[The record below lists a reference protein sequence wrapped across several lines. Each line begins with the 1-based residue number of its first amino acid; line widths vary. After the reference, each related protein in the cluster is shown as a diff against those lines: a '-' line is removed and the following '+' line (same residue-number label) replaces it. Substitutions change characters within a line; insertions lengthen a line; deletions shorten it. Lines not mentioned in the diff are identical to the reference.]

1 MGQVIG
7 NATKTLKHMK
17 NTIII
22 RLENTMFNT
31 KHITSH
37 LQKAKDK
44 NEYVNTSLPKC
55 KMNSD
60 MIEIID
66 FISKVKSMGKKIQV
80 KIITQ
85 FKSDVV
91 WKLLRNNNLTW
102 IQICNSIES
111 ACKGEDKSTMIVYSI
126 NEYDKQYAMQ
136 NEIAIANEISINE
149 MGVRKAPTKMA
160 A

>member
-1 MGQVIG
+1 
-7 NATKTLKHMK
+7 MK

-31 KHITSH
+31 KHVTNH

-66 FISKVKSMGKKIQV
+66 FISKVRSMGKKIQV
-80 KIITQ
+80 RIITQ

-91 WKLLRNNNLTW
+91 CKLLKNNNLTW
-102 IQICNSIES
+102 CQICNSIEIAS
-111 ACKGEDKSTMIVYSI
+111 KDQDKSSMVLYST

-149 MGVRKAPTKMA
+149 MGVRKTPTKMA

>member
-1 MGQVIG
+1 
-7 NATKTLKHMK
+7 MK

-31 KHITSH
+31 KHVTNH

-66 FISKVKSMGKKIQV
+66 FISKVRSMGKKIQV
-80 KIITQ
+80 RIITQ

-91 WKLLRNNNLTW
+91 WKLLNNNNLTW
-102 IQICNSIES
+102 CQICNSIEIAS
-111 ACKGEDKSTMIVYSI
+111 KDQDKSSMVLYST

-149 MGVRKAPTKMA
+149 MGVRKTPTKKA

>member
-1 MGQVIG
+1 
-7 NATKTLKHMK
+7 MK

-31 KHITSH
+31 KHVTSH

-44 NEYVNTSLPKC
+44 NGYVNTSLPKC

-66 FISKVKSMGKKIQV
+66 FISKVRSMGKKIQV

-91 WKLLRNNNLTW
+91 WKLLNNNNLTW
-102 IQICNSIES
+102 CQICNSIEIAS
-111 ACKGEDKSTMIVYSI
+111 KDQDKSSMVLYST

-149 MGVRKAPTKMA
+149 MGVRKTPTKKA